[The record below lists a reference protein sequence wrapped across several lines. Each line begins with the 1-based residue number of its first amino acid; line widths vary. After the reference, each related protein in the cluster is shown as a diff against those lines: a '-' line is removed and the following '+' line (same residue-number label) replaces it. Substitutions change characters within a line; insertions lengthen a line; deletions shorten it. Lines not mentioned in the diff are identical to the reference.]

1 MRDHHNVHFGIAERS
16 CSRGV
21 PADADT
27 LANSTVTSGSCTA
40 LASARA
46 AVLAQLASGE
56 LEGFVML
63 TRPALAPPWGARYH
77 IADMR
82 FVFAHSIA
90 PLPPGFTVRPCRV
103 TQLCKGRPGSVQR
116 HFIII
121 NTLAY
126 QPESPHNRCMLSR

>member
-1 MRDHHNVHFGIAERS
+1 MHLTLFAALPVTGTEVVFVRDHHDVRFGIAERS
-16 CSRGV
+16 DSRGL

-27 LANSTVTSGSCTA
+27 LADGNDSCAA

-56 LEGFVML
+56 LKGFEML

-82 FVFAHSIA
+82 FMFASSAA
-90 PLPPGFTVRPCRV
+90 PQPPGFTVRPCTV
-103 TQLCKGRPGSVQR
+103 L
-116 HFIII
+116 
-121 NTLAY
+121 
-126 QPESPHNRCMLSR
+126 

>member
-1 MRDHHNVHFGIAERS
+1 MVFVRDHHDVRFSIAERNG
-16 CSRGV
+16 SRGA
-21 PADADT
+21 PADADN
-27 LANSTVTSGSCTA
+27 LANSTATSDSCEA

-56 LEGFVML
+56 MKGFEML

-82 FVFAHSIA
+82 FVFAHSAA

-103 TQLCKGRPGSVQR
+103 LQLWLNRGRQ
-116 HFIII
+116 
-121 NTLAY
+121 
-126 QPESPHNRCMLSR
+126 